1 VAGETIALGGSEQGR
16 HVADEAQ
23 IRRIRSE
30 LGMVFQQFNL
40 WPHMTALGNVS
51 EALKRVR
58 GLPSPEAEGRAM
70 AVLKRVDLVE
80 RAHHYPSQLSG
91 GQQQRV
97 AIARALAME
106 PRIMLF
112 DEPTSS
118 LDPELTGEVLAVMRD
133 LAKEG
138 MTMVV
143 VTHEIGFAA
152 QVASEVAFL
161 DNGAILLQG
170 PAGEIFAKPWHPR
183 LADFL
188 ETYLDRGAAVLV

>member
-1 VAGETIALGGSEQGR
+1 
-16 HVADEAQ
+16 
-23 IRRIRSE
+23 
-30 LGMVFQQFNL
+30 
-40 WPHMTALGNVS
+40 
-51 EALKRVR
+51 
-58 GLPSPEAEGRAM
+58 
-70 AVLKRVDLVE
+70 
-80 RAHHYPSQLSG
+80 
-91 GQQQRV
+91 
-97 AIARALAME
+97 
-106 PRIMLF
+106 MLF

>member
-1 VAGETIALGGSEQGR
+1 
-16 HVADEAQ
+16 
-23 IRRIRSE
+23 
-30 LGMVFQQFNL
+30 
-40 WPHMTALGNVS
+40 MTALGNVS

-58 GLPSPEAEGRAM
+58 GLSSKQAEARAM
-70 AVLKRVDLVE
+70 TVLERVGLAE
-80 RAHHYPSQLSG
+80 RARHYPSQLSG

-188 ETYLDRGAAVLV
+188 GTYLDRGAAVLV